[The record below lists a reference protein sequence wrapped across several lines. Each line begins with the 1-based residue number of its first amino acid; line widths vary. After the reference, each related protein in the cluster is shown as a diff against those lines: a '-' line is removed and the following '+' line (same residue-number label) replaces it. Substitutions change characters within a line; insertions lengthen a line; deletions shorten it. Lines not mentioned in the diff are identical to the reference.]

1 MSVRPLCF
9 HIQMD
14 LTLHDRVYVILF
26 EYLLMFG
33 VSGSVFNVAR
43 LTQLRH
49 TRGVTVIPE
58 CARTSITRSL
68 LLFLLLHKPNTSM
81 ELLLPNLLKAFK
93 RILRHTNRYLII
105 SLDQPRP

>member
-1 MSVRPLCF
+1 MSVQPLYF
-9 HIQMD
+9 HVQMD
-14 LTLHDRVYVILF
+14 LTLHDRVYVMLF

-33 VSGSVFNVAR
+33 VSGSVFNVA
-43 LTQLRH
+43 LTRLRH

-58 CARTSITRSL
+58 CARTSIPHSL

-81 ELLLPNLLKAFK
+81 ELLLPNLLKALK
-93 RILRHTNRYLII
+93 RILRHTNRYLIV